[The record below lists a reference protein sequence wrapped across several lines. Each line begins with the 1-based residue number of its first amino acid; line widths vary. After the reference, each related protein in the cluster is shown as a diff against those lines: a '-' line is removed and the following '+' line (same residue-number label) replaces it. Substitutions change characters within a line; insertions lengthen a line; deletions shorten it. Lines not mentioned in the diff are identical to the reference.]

1 MRGVNLSEL
10 ADLPNDATLVAL
22 SEIDPYEENGRRK
35 RHRLRYA
42 DLLTALQDL
51 ESNYAGSGEP
61 DRKVVGKKVYD
72 TDDTLL
78 KLYRSVAA
86 APKVVLDHAKAYAQ
100 DLATAGTET
109 FKLGGAIDV
118 NTTQVSSG
126 FPANLMSYIVPANT
140 LSANNQILETIGFF
154 TCLTGAAAL
163 TLLWNGQGISNLST
177 FAQSD
182 TNGIVKLFVVRSGA
196 NSQKLFGFAKG
207 NIDSSG
213 NTSFVWGNGTD
224 TADLS
229 TNITIVGRV
238 TAVGASAAQ
247 EIMLTKLL

>member
-22 SEIDPYEENGRRK
+22 VEIDPYEENGRRK

-78 KLYRSVAA
+78 KLYRSLLTT
-86 APKVVLDHAKAYAQ
+86 PKVVLDHVKAYAQ

-118 NTTQVSSG
+118 NTVAQADAPITYS
-126 FPANLMSYIVPANT
+126 VPANT
-140 LSANNQILETIGFF
+140 LDQNGKSVISTCFTQRVTQGADVKFGGTTIATNIIPSAAGMF
-154 TCLTGAAAL
+154 LTRLIIARTSVSEVKYGL
-163 TLLWNGQGISNLST
+163 
-177 FAQSD
+177 
-182 TNGIVKLFVVRSGA
+182 IVKFHLDTTGLTNMCFNGLLTKDLTSSQVISQGA
-196 NSQKLFGFAKG
+196 R
-207 NIDSSG
+207 
-213 NTSFVWGNGTD
+213 GTIA
-224 TADLS
+224 T
-229 TNITIVGRV
+229 T
-238 TAVGASAAQ
+238 Q
-247 EIMLTKLL
+247 MMLTKLLN